1 MFPPERRPPRRGH
14 IARRDAAVTPS
25 IRFCDAH
32 ADRSAMDGDDSGRRP
47 VGPGPPPDADRAAG
61 RADDADER
69 ASADGPRGPEN
80 PDINDLLAKLDALSD
95 TVDEGHEREKVRQTI
110 SLVERMPGS
119 SAFRTRITKYTS
131 RDMAEAFV
139 GAVIFA
145 LPLLVEGGVFEIA
158 AWFAAVRPGGVPV
171 VLLAHVG
178 FVLVM
183 TAGLL
188 YFADFRQIE
197 ISHPIF
203 GVVPRR
209 YAGILFVSLVTSA
222 FMLLLWGRLHEGDPS
237 SLERGSRVAVVWAGA
252 AFGASLGDILPG
264 ESEGADIN
272 DLELDFDRGD

>member
-1 MFPPERRPPRRGH
+1 MDGSGPDGGSDRSGSREG
-14 IARRDAAVTPS
+14 DAASDTS
-25 IRFCDAH
+25 
-32 ADRSAMDGDDSGRRP
+32 RSSD
-47 VGPGPPPDADRAAG
+47 
-61 RADDADER
+61 
-69 ASADGPRGPEN
+69 ASAHGPAD

-119 SAFRTRITKYTS
+119 AAFTTRITKYTS

-139 GAVIFA
+139 GSVLFA

-158 AWFAAVRPGGVPV
+158 TWFAAVTPGGVPV
-171 VLLAHVG
+171 FLLAHVG

-203 GVVPRR
+203 GVIPRR
-209 YAGILFVSLVTSA
+209 YAGILLVSLFTSV
-222 FMLLLWGRLHEGDPS
+222 FMLALWGRLHEGDPTA
-237 SLERGSRVAVVWAGA
+237 LERVSRVAVVWAAA
-252 AFGASLGDILPG
+252 AFGAGLGDILPG
-264 ESEGADIN
+264 ESQGEDISEI
-272 DLELDFDRGD
+272 DIDLDFDD

>member
-1 MFPPERRPPRRGH
+1 MDGSDGDP
-14 IARRDAAVTPS
+14 
-25 IRFCDAH
+25 
-32 ADRSAMDGDDSGRRP
+32 DRSGSHE
-47 VGPGPPPDADRAAG
+47 GPGSREGDRVSGASHDVNASPHGPAD
-61 RADDADER
+61 
-69 ASADGPRGPEN
+69 

-139 GAVIFA
+139 GSVLFA

-158 AWFAAVRPGGVPV
+158 AWFAAVTPGGVPV
-171 VLLAHVG
+171 FLLAHVG
-178 FVLVM
+178 LVLVM

-197 ISHPIF
+197 ISHPIL

-209 YAGILFVSLVTSA
+209 YAGILLVSLFTSV
-222 FMLLLWGRLHEGDPS
+222 FMLSLWGRLHAGDPTA
-237 SLERGSRVAVVWAGA
+237 LERVSRVAVVWAAA
-252 AFGASLGDILPG
+252 AFGAGLGDILPG
-264 ESEGADIN
+264 ESQGEDISEI
-272 DLELDFDRGD
+272 DLDFDD

>member
-1 MFPPERRPPRRGH
+1 M
-14 IARRDAAVTPS
+14 
-25 IRFCDAH
+25 
-32 ADRSAMDGDDSGRRP
+32 
-47 VGPGPPPDADRAAG
+47 PPDTDGAAG
-61 RADDADER
+61 SADDGSDEAR
-69 ASADGPRGPEN
+69 ANGPHGPEN
-80 PDINDLLAKLDALSD
+80 PDVNDLLAKLDALSE

-158 AWFAAVRPGGVPV
+158 AWFAAVTPGGVPV
-171 VLLAHVG
+171 FLLAHVG

-188 YFADFRQIE
+188 YFADFREIE
-197 ISHPIF
+197 ISHPIL
-203 GVVPRR
+203 GLIPRR
-209 YAGILFVSLVTSA
+209 YAGILLVSLFTSV
-222 FMLLLWGRLHEGDPS
+222 FMLLLWGRLHEGDPT
-237 SLERGSRVAVVWAGA
+237 SLERVSRVAVVWAGA

-264 ESEGADIN
+264 ESQGVDIN
-272 DLELDFDRGD
+272 DLDLDFDRDD

>member
-1 MFPPERRPPRRGH
+1 MDGSGFDGG
-14 IARRDAAVTPS
+14 S
-25 IRFCDAH
+25 
-32 ADRSAMDGDDSGRRP
+32 DRSGSHEGDTGSGSGSREGDTGSDAP
-47 VGPGPPPDADRAAG
+47 THGPAD
-61 RADDADER
+61 
-69 ASADGPRGPEN
+69 

-119 SAFRTRITKYTS
+119 SAFTTRITKYTS

-139 GAVIFA
+139 GSVLFA

-158 AWFAAVRPGGVPV
+158 TWFAAVTPGGVPV
-171 VLLAHVG
+171 FLLAHVG

-197 ISHPIF
+197 ISHPIL

-209 YAGILFVSLVTSA
+209 YAGTLLVSLVTSA
-222 FMLLLWGRLHEGDPS
+222 FMLSLWGRLHEGDPTA
-237 SLERGSRVAVVWAGA
+237 LERVSRVAVVWSAA
-252 AFGASLGDILPG
+252 AFGAGLGDILPG
-264 ESEGADIN
+264 ESQGADLSEI
-272 DLELDFDRGD
+272 DLDFD

>member
-1 MFPPERRPPRRGH
+1 
-14 IARRDAAVTPS
+14 
-25 IRFCDAH
+25 
-32 ADRSAMDGDDSGRRP
+32 MDGDDSGRRS
-47 VGPGPPPDADRAAG
+47 VGSGPPSDGDRAETS
-61 RADDADER
+61 ADDRGEGTPAN
-69 ASADGPRGPEN
+69 GPRGPEN

-131 RDMAEAFV
+131 RDLAEAFV
-139 GAVIFA
+139 GSVLFA

-158 AWFAAVRPGGVPV
+158 AWFAAATPGGVPV
-171 VLLAHVG
+171 FLLVHVG

-197 ISHPIF
+197 ISHPIL

-209 YAGILFVSLVTSA
+209 YAGILLVSLFTSVLMM
-222 FMLLLWGRLHEGDPS
+222 FLWGRLHEGDPAA
-237 SLERGSRVAVVWAGA
+237 LELVSRVAFVWAGA
-252 AFGASLGDILPG
+252 AFGASIGDILPG
-264 ESEGADIN
+264 ESQGTDIKHLDLN
-272 DLELDFDRGD
+272 DIDLDFDRGD

>member
-1 MFPPERRPPRRGH
+1 
-14 IARRDAAVTPS
+14 
-25 IRFCDAH
+25 
-32 ADRSAMDGDDSGRRP
+32 MDGDDSGRGS
-47 VGPGPPPDADRAAG
+47 VGASSPPGPDRSEEPT
-61 RADDADER
+61 DDADEGR
-69 ASADGPRGPEN
+69 LSNGPHGPEN
-80 PDINDLLAKLDALSD
+80 PDINDLLAKLDALSE

-139 GAVIFA
+139 GAVLFA

-158 AWFAAVRPGGVPV
+158 AWFAAVTPGDVPV
-171 VLLAHVG
+171 FLLAHVG

-197 ISHPIF
+197 ISHPIL
-203 GVVPRR
+203 GVIPRR
-209 YAGILFVSLVTSA
+209 YAGILLVSLLTSV
-222 FMLLLWGRLHEGDPS
+222 FMLFLWGRLHEGDPS
-237 SLERGSRVAVVWAGA
+237 SLERVSRVAVVWAGA

-264 ESEGADIN
+264 DSQGVDIN
-272 DLELDFDRGD
+272 DLDLDFDRRD

>member
-1 MFPPERRPPRRGH
+1 
-14 IARRDAAVTPS
+14 
-25 IRFCDAH
+25 
-32 ADRSAMDGDDSGRRP
+32 MDGDDPGRRS
-47 VGPGPPPDADRAAG
+47 VGSSSPPDADRPKRSTNEAG
-61 RADDADER
+61 DDV
-69 ASADGPRGPEN
+69 SRGGSRPPEN

-119 SAFRTRITKYTS
+119 AAFRTRITKYTS

-139 GAVIFA
+139 GSVLFA

-158 AWFAAVRPGGVPV
+158 AWFAAVTPGGVPV
-171 VLLAHVG
+171 FLLVHAG

-197 ISHPIF
+197 ISHPIL

-209 YAGILFVSLVTSA
+209 YAGILVVSLFTSVL
-222 FMLLLWGRLHEGDPS
+222 MMLLWGRLHEGDPGA
-237 SLERGSRVAVVWAGA
+237 LERLSRVAVVWAGG

-264 ESEGADIN
+264 ESQGEDIN
-272 DLELDFDRGD
+272 DLDLDFDLDD

>member
-1 MFPPERRPPRRGH
+1 
-14 IARRDAAVTPS
+14 
-25 IRFCDAH
+25 
-32 ADRSAMDGDDSGRRP
+32 MDGDDSGRRA
-47 VGPGPPPDADRAAG
+47 VGSSSPPDADRPKGSTDEAG
-61 RADDADER
+61 DDASR
-69 ASADGPRGPEN
+69 SGSRPPEN

-119 SAFRTRITKYTS
+119 AAFRTRITKYTS

-139 GAVIFA
+139 GSVLFA

-158 AWFAAVRPGGVPV
+158 AWFAAITPGGVPV
-171 VLLAHVG
+171 FLLVHVG

-203 GVVPRR
+203 GLVPRR
-209 YAGILFVSLVTSA
+209 YAGILLVSLFTSVL
-222 FMLLLWGRLHEGDPS
+222 MMLLWGRLHEGDPGA
-237 SLERGSRVAVVWAGA
+237 LERLSRVAVVWAGG

-264 ESEGADIN
+264 ESQGEDIN
-272 DLELDFDRGD
+272 DLDLDFDLND

>member
-1 MFPPERRPPRRGH
+1 
-14 IARRDAAVTPS
+14 
-25 IRFCDAH
+25 
-32 ADRSAMDGDDSGRRP
+32 MDGDDSGRRS
-47 VGPGPPPDADRAAG
+47 VGSSSPPDPERSAG
-61 RADDADER
+61 PTGDADER
-69 ASADGPRGPEN
+69 RLSNGPRGPEN

-131 RDMAEAFV
+131 RDLAEAFV
-139 GAVIFA
+139 GSVLFA

-158 AWFAAVRPGGVPV
+158 AWFAAATPGGVPV
-171 VLLAHVG
+171 FLLVHVG

-197 ISHPIF
+197 ISHPIL
-203 GVVPRR
+203 GIVPRR
-209 YAGILFVSLVTSA
+209 YAGILLVSLFTSVL
-222 FMLLLWGRLHEGDPS
+222 MMVLWGRLHEGDPGA
-237 SLERGSRVAVVWAGA
+237 LERVSRVAFVWAGA

-264 ESEGADIN
+264 ESQGTDIEHLDLTGL
-272 DLELDFDRGD
+272 DLEFSRDD

>member
-1 MFPPERRPPRRGH
+1 
-14 IARRDAAVTPS
+14 
-25 IRFCDAH
+25 
-32 ADRSAMDGDDSGRRP
+32 MDGDDSGRRA
-47 VGPGPPPDADRAAG
+47 VGTSPPPDTDGAPG
-61 RADDADER
+61 SADDGSDE
-69 ASADGPRGPEN
+69 AGANGPHGPEN
-80 PDINDLLAKLDALSD
+80 PDVNDLLAKLDALSE

-158 AWFAAVRPGGVPV
+158 AWFAAVTPGGVPV
-171 VLLAHVG
+171 FLLAHVG

-188 YFADFRQIE
+188 YFADFREIE
-197 ISHPIF
+197 ISHPIL
-203 GVVPRR
+203 GLIPRR
-209 YAGILFVSLVTSA
+209 YAGILLVSLFTSV
-222 FMLLLWGRLHEGDPS
+222 FMLLLWGRLHEGDPT
-237 SLERGSRVAVVWAGA
+237 SLERVSRVAVVWAGA

-264 ESEGADIN
+264 ESQGVDVN
-272 DLELDFDRGD
+272 DLDLDFDRDD